1 MIFTDYLINRL
12 DFKQEAKEYLTD
24 VRKKLAENN
33 YELTFK
39 EAAKKYCREKCSI
52 DDAFKSVMDIDTGLH
67 EYTVH
72 FMFMLYAA
80 EFLYEM
86 YKENNISE
94 DIFWNTMVELRC
106 KLNEC
111 YTVYKIWGTFVGYW
125 LADIF
130 RMKRFGL
137 GRLTYERTLFEY
149 ENYNKRGISI
159 KKGDSVVGVHIPSSG
174 PLTPEAV
181 KESLKLAYSFFMSDT
196 GKPMVVVCDSW
207 LLDTRLGKV
216 FPENSNIKKFV
227 NLFDVIYRREDENFS
242 DAWRIFSV
250 DYTGNVSILP
260 QKTALQ
266 KSIAEFLKEGKKT
279 GIGFGVLVF
288 DGEKVV

>member
-1 MIFTDYLINRL
+1 MVFTDYLINRL
-12 DFKQEAKEYLTD
+12 DFKQEAKEYLKD

-33 YELTFK
+33 YELAFK
-39 EAAKKYCREKCSI
+39 EAAKKYCREKWSI
-52 DDAFKSVMDIDTGLH
+52 DDAFKSVMNIDTGLH

-80 EFLYEM
+80 EFLLEM

-94 DIFWNTMVELRC
+94 NIFWNTMVELRC

-111 YTVYKIWGTFVGYW
+111 YAVYKIWGTFVGYW

-130 RMKRFGL
+130 RMKLFGL

-149 ENYNKRGISI
+149 ENYNKKGISI

-174 PLTPEAV
+174 PLFPEAV
-181 KESLKLAYSFFMSDT
+181 TESLKLAYSFFMSDT
-196 GKPMVVVCDSW
+196 GGPMAVVCDSW
-207 LLDTRLGKV
+207 LLDTQLGKV
-216 FPENSNIKKFV
+216 FPESSNIKKFV
-227 NLFDVIYRREDENFS
+227 NLFDVIYRCENENFS
-242 DAWRIFSV
+242 DAWRIFST
-250 DYTGNVSILP
+250 DYTGNVSNLP

-266 KSIAEFLKEGKKT
+266 KSVAEFLKDGKKT
-279 GIGFGVLVF
+279 GIGSGVLVF